1 MEGNWRDELSD
12 EAAELI
18 RLYAAENSIKKF
30 HEELLNRFL
39 AWFYL
44 LNIKW
49 AVEKLLLI
57 FTEVCCLVILW
68 KADFTASIPVLF
80 KVIFSLSIHTLFG
93 FPYKLWDYK
102 RGTEVANTFNK
113 LCERYPDYYILE
125 EDANNGRDQGQ
136 QL

>member
-1 MEGNWRDELSD
+1 MEGNWRDELSN

-18 RLYAAENSIKKF
+18 RLYAAENNIKKF
-30 HEELLNRFL
+30 HEELLKRFL
-39 AWFYL
+39 AWYCL
-44 LNIKW
+44 LYFKW
-49 AVEKLLLI
+49 AVEKLLFI

-80 KVIFSLSIHTLFG
+80 KVIFSLSIHTIFG

-102 RGTEVANTFNK
+102 RGTEAANTFNK